1 LGKLIALAT
10 RSSITAKFNGV
21 IGRLTAIMP
30 LGRTPSFTSIKPA
43 GRAPQPAIEAP
54 SSFQRAG
61 SGAQRS
67 ARNSLEEASQ
77 LHQQQAQQPPPPPQ
91 QQHQQSQQQQQP
103 QQLASSASGGF
114 AAAAAVRLKRGSTDS
129 AVGTTTHC
137 HGAVESGDG
146 PVLSV
151 VLRSS
156 EAGKVTCISYG
167 DSPGTSNCIWWAT
180 GDQLE
185 FYSTSTQTTT
195 SFAPHVER
203 SAVTAVA
210 VDSVGNIWCAT
221 SKGAIL
227 MRQQRNWEQVG
238 VPVRAAKTMRNGLWC
253 MCVMGLSRP
262 QSSSIASGSGSV
274 CHAERTV
281 WQA

>member
-1 LGKLIALAT
+1 
-10 RSSITAKFNGV
+10 
-21 IGRLTAIMP
+21 M
-30 LGRTPSFTSIKPA
+30 
-43 GRAPQPAIEAP
+43 EAP

-67 ARNSLEEASQ
+67 ARNSLEDAEASQ
-77 LHQQQAQQPPPPPQ
+77 LHQQQAQQPPQ
-91 QQHQQSQQQQQP
+91 QQQQSQQQQQP
-103 QQLASSASGGF
+103 QQLTSSASGGF
-114 AAAAAVRLKRGSTDS
+114 AAAAARLKRGSTDS

-137 HGAVESGDG
+137 HGAAESSDG

-156 EAGKVTCISYG
+156 EAAKVTCISYG

-203 SAVTAVA
+203 AAVTAVA

-238 VPVRAAKTMRNGLWC
+238 VLVRAAKTMRNRLWC
-253 MCVMGLSRP
+253 MRVMGLSRP

-281 WQA
+281 WQQAWALCHCMSWLTDTECVSAGVRGACLQQLRAVLGHGCRE